1 MQRETGSLL
10 TTKRVIDKLNAKG
23 AQKER
28 ILLNRRPVPEHS
40 IHRHWMGVLIFLLIF
55 LLSFFPFLFYPVP
68 QLWRNNGVRSP
79 ISHLSEI

>member
-28 ILLNRRPVPEHS
+28 ILLNQRPVPEHS
-40 IHRHWMGVLIFLLIF
+40 IHRHWVGVL
-55 LLSFFPFLFYPVP
+55 FFFT
-68 QLWRNNGVRSP
+68 
-79 ISHLSEI
+79 